1 MSYNVQHIKLK
12 LIKINNQLV
21 FSSDKQT
28 LIDLEFNSIVEWLEQ
43 YAIEKT
49 AIKKIKDLG
58 PSNDFNRIEFD
69 LNQLHELKSIR
80 ISNESFPAVDFEE
93 LQVEIKLLKIHNAII
108 SIEGFRRIYQASNLV
123 NRLVSFFE
131 NQKGRFPNFEKIV
144 ENCEVNYEINKKI
157 DLVFDRAGNVKDEAS
172 TQLLEIRQRI
182 KTLRNQIHRNFDRE
196 LRKLVKDQILGDV
209 TEGFINERRVLSVQ
223 SSFKRKVPGNVHGSS
238 KTGSLTYVEPQANVP
253 LNNEMEFL
261 LDDERKEIQRILRQ
275 LTSEIAIYYKLIKS
289 YQQCLVD
296 FDFLNAKCRLA
307 LDMNAVLPLINQKTE
322 FDYLEAFHPILR
334 NSNSLVKKET
344 KSQSIRMNANHRMVV
359 ISGPNAGG
367 KSITLKTVGL
377 LQLMLQSG
385 LLLPVNEDS
394 KACFFQ
400 QIYSDIGDNQS
411 IENELS
417 TYSYRLQRMNHFL
430 KTANPR
436 TLLLLDEF
444 GTGSDPELGGALAE
458 VFFEELYKKSA
469 FAVITTH
476 YSNIKLKANELKNA
490 INGCMLFDTST
501 LKPKYEFALGQPGS
515 SFTFEVAKMN
525 GINPALISSAKSI
538 LDEKKVKLDQL
549 LNELQ
554 SNKNQLEKLIQENRE
569 SQARA
574 EEARDLFLEK
584 KEHYENR
591 LKSQQSLIDQNN
603 KNLAAGKKMVYFI
616 DKFNLKS
623 QKKDANM
630 VLWEEIKN
638 FVKLEKLKTQVKIQK
653 QKTQDPNLK
662 ITKSEQKKQDSFNQH
677 LITLGSSV
685 QVMGTNQ
692 IGIVEKINDKYLEV
706 IIGNTLLK
714 VQRQKLRFLK

>member
-1 MSYNVQHIKLK
+1 VFASD
-12 LIKINNQLV
+12 NQTIL
-21 FSSDKQT
+21 
-28 LIDLEFNSIVEWLEQ
+28 DLEFNVIVEWLEQ

-49 AIKKIKDLG
+49 AIRKIKDLK
-58 PSNDFNRIEFD
+58 PSNDFMKIEFE
-69 LNQLHELKSIR
+69 LNQLNELRTIR
-80 ISNESFPAVDFEE
+80 ISNESFPALDFEE
-93 LQVEIKLLKIHNAII
+93 LEQEIKLLKIHNAII

-123 NRLVSFFE
+123 NRMVSFFE
-131 NQKGRFPNFEKIV
+131 YHKKRFPSLEKIV
-144 ENCEVNYEINKKI
+144 ENCEINYEINKKI
-157 DLVFDRAGNVKDEAS
+157 DLVFDRAGNVKDDAS
-172 TQLLEIRQRI
+172 PQLHEIRQRI
-182 KTLRNQIHRNFDRE
+182 KTLRNQINRNFERE
-196 LRKLVKDQILGDV
+196 LRKLLKDQILGDV

-238 KTGSLTYVEPQANVP
+238 KTGSLTYVEPQSNVP

-261 LDDERKEIQRILRQ
+261 LDDERKEIQRILKQ
-275 LTSEIAIYYKLIKS
+275 LTSDISIYYKLIKS

-307 LDMNAVLPLINQKTE
+307 LEMNAILPLINRKTD
-322 FDYLEAFHPILR
+322 FDYVEAYHPILR
-334 NSNSLVKKET
+334 NTNSLVKKET
-344 KSQSIRMNANHRMVV
+344 KSQAIRMNQNQRMMV

-385 LLLPVNEDS
+385 LLIPVNENS

-400 QIYSDIGDNQS
+400 QIFSDIGDNQS

-430 KTANPR
+430 KGSNHR

-476 YSNIKLKANELKNA
+476 YSNIKLKANALKNA

-501 LKPKYEFALGQPGS
+501 LKPKYEFAMGQPGS

-525 GINPALISSAKSI
+525 GINPELISTAKGL
-538 LDEKKVKLDQL
+538 LDEKKVNLDRL

-569 SQARA
+569 SQARTQ
-574 EEARDLFLEK
+574 EARNQFVEK

-603 KNLAAGKKMVYFI
+603 KHLVAGKKMVYFI
-616 DKFNLKS
+616 EKFNLKS

-630 VLWEEIKN
+630 ALWEEIKN
-638 FVKLEKLKTQVKIQK
+638 FMKLEKFKTQAKIQK
-653 QKTQDPNLK
+653 QKTENTTSK
-662 ITKSEQKKQDSFNQH
+662 ITKSEQKKQDSLNQH
-677 LITLGSSV
+677 LIALGSSV
-685 QVMGTNQ
+685 QVLGTNRV
-692 IGIVEKINDKYLEV
+692 GIVDKINDKYLEV
-706 IIGNTLLK
+706 IFGNTLIK
-714 VQRQKLRFLK
+714 VQREKLRFLK

>member
-1 MSYNVQHIKLK
+1 
-12 LIKINNQLV
+12 
-21 FSSDKQT
+21 
-28 LIDLEFNSIVEWLEQ
+28 
-43 YAIEKT
+43 
-49 AIKKIKDLG
+49 
-58 PSNDFNRIEFD
+58 
-69 LNQLHELKSIR
+69 
-80 ISNESFPAVDFEE
+80 
-93 LQVEIKLLKIHNAII
+93 
-108 SIEGFRRIYQASNLV
+108 
-123 NRLVSFFE
+123 
-131 NQKGRFPNFEKIV
+131 
-144 ENCEVNYEINKKI
+144 
-157 DLVFDRAGNVKDEAS
+157 
-172 TQLLEIRQRI
+172 
-182 KTLRNQIHRNFDRE
+182 
-196 LRKLVKDQILGDV
+196 
-209 TEGFINERRVLSVQ
+209 
-223 SSFKRKVPGNVHGSS
+223 
-238 KTGSLTYVEPQANVP
+238 VP

-275 LTSEIAIYYKLIKS
+275 LTSEISIYYQLIKS

-307 LDMNAVLPLINQKTE
+307 LEMNAILPLINRKTD

-344 KSQSIRMNANHRMVV
+344 KSQSIRMNATQRMVV

-385 LLLPVNEDS
+385 LLIPVNENS
-394 KACFFQ
+394 KAYFFQ
-400 QIYSDIGDNQS
+400 QIFSDIGDNQS

-417 TYSYRLQRMNHFL
+417 TYSYRLQRMNYFL
-430 KTANPR
+430 KTANHR

-476 YSNIKLKANELKNA
+476 YSNIKLKANALKNA
-490 INGCMLFDTST
+490 INGCMLFNTST
-501 LKPKYEFALGQPGS
+501 LKPKYEFAMGQPGS

-525 GINPALISSAKSI
+525 GINPNLIVGAKQL
-538 LDEKKVKLDQL
+538 LDEKKVMLDHL

-554 SNKNQLEKLIQENRE
+554 SNKNQLEKLIQENIE
-569 SQARA
+569 SKEKAQ
-574 EEARDLFLEK
+574 EARNLFIEK
-584 KEHYENR
+584 KEYYENR

-603 KNLAAGKKMVYFI
+603 KHLAAGKKMVYFI
-616 DKFNLKS
+616 EKFNLKS

-630 VLWEEIKN
+630 ALWEEVKN
-638 FVKLEKLKTQVKIQK
+638 FMKLEKLKTQVKNQK
-653 QKTQDPNLK
+653 KKAENTTIKVNK
-662 ITKSEQKKQDSFNQH
+662 AEQKKQDSFNQH

-685 QVMGTNQ
+685 QVVGTNQ

-706 IIGNTLLK
+706 IFGNTLLK

>member
-1 MSYNVQHIKLK
+1 MFASD
-12 LIKINNQLV
+12 NQTIL
-21 FSSDKQT
+21 
-28 LIDLEFNSIVEWLEQ
+28 DLEFNVIVEWLEQ

-49 AIKKIKDLG
+49 AIRKIKELK
-58 PSNDFNRIEFD
+58 PSNDFIKIEFE
-69 LNQLHELKSIR
+69 LNQLNELRTIR
-80 ISNESFPAVDFEE
+80 ISNESFPALDFEE
-93 LQVEIKLLKIHNAII
+93 LEQEIKLLKIHNAII

-123 NRLVSFFE
+123 NRMVSFFE
-131 NQKGRFPNFEKIV
+131 YHKKRFPSLEKIV
-144 ENCEVNYEINKKI
+144 ENCEINYEINKKI
-157 DLVFDRAGNVKDEAS
+157 DLVFDRTGNVKDDAS
-172 TQLLEIRQRI
+172 PQFHEIRQRI
-182 KTLRNQIHRNFDRE
+182 KTLRNQINRNFERE
-196 LRKLVKDQILGDV
+196 LRKLLKDQILGDV

-238 KTGSLTYVEPQANVP
+238 KTGSLTYVEPQSNVP

-261 LDDERKEIQRILRQ
+261 LDDERKEIQRILKQ
-275 LTSEIAIYYKLIKS
+275 LTSDISIYYKLIKS

-307 LDMNAVLPLINQKTE
+307 LEMNAILPLINRKTD
-322 FDYLEAFHPILR
+322 FDYVEAYHPILR
-334 NSNSLVKKET
+334 NTNSLVKKET
-344 KSQSIRMNANHRMVV
+344 KSQAIRMNQNQRMMV

-385 LLLPVNEDS
+385 LLIPVNENS

-430 KTANPR
+430 KGSNHR

-476 YSNIKLKANELKNA
+476 YSNIKLKANALKNA

-501 LKPKYEFALGQPGS
+501 LKPKYEFAMGQPGS

-525 GINPALISSAKSI
+525 GINPELISTAKGL
-538 LDEKKVKLDQL
+538 LDEKKVNLDRL

-574 EEARDLFLEK
+574 QEARNQFVEK

-603 KNLAAGKKMVYFI
+603 KHLVAGKKMVYFI
-616 DKFNLKS
+616 EKFNLKS

-630 VLWEEIKN
+630 ALWEEIKN
-638 FVKLEKLKTQVKIQK
+638 FMKLEKFKTQVKIQK
-653 QKTQDPNLK
+653 QKTENTTLK
-662 ITKSEQKKQDSFNQH
+662 ITKSEQKKQDSLNQH
-677 LITLGSSV
+677 LIALGSSV
-685 QVMGTNQ
+685 QVLGTNRV
-692 IGIVEKINDKYLEV
+692 GIVDKINDKYLEV
-706 IIGNTLLK
+706 IFGNTLIK
-714 VQRQKLRFLK
+714 VQREKLRFLK

>member
-1 MSYNVQHIKLK
+1 MFASD
-12 LIKINNQLV
+12 NQTIL
-21 FSSDKQT
+21 
-28 LIDLEFNSIVEWLEQ
+28 DLEFNVIVEWLEQ
-43 YAIEKT
+43 YANEKT
-49 AIKKIKDLG
+49 AIRKIKDLK
-58 PSNDFNRIEFD
+58 PSNDFMKIEFE
-69 LNQLHELKSIR
+69 LNQLNELRTIR
-80 ISNESFPAVDFEE
+80 ISNDSFPALDFEE
-93 LQVEIKLLKIHNAII
+93 LEQEIKLLKIHNAII

-123 NRLVSFFE
+123 NRMVSFFE
-131 NQKGRFPNFEKIV
+131 YHKKRFPSLEKIV
-144 ENCEVNYEINKKI
+144 ENCEINYEINKKI
-157 DLVFDRAGNVKDEAS
+157 DLVFDRAGNVKDDAS
-172 TQLLEIRQRI
+172 PQLHEIRQRI
-182 KTLRNQIHRNFDRE
+182 KTLRNQINRNFERE
-196 LRKLVKDQILGDV
+196 LRKLLKDQILGDV

-238 KTGSLTYVEPQANVP
+238 KTGSLTYVEPQSNVP

-261 LDDERKEIQRILRQ
+261 LDDERKEIQRILKQ
-275 LTSEIAIYYKLIKS
+275 LTSDISIYYKLIKS

-307 LDMNAVLPLINQKTE
+307 LEMNAVLPLINRKTD
-322 FDYLEAFHPILR
+322 FDYEEAYHPILR
-334 NSNSLVKKET
+334 NTNSLVKKET
-344 KSQSIRMNANHRMVV
+344 KSQAIRMNQNQRMMV

-385 LLLPVNEDS
+385 LLIPVNENS

-400 QIYSDIGDNQS
+400 QIFSDIGDNQS

-430 KTANPR
+430 KGSNHR

-476 YSNIKLKANELKNA
+476 YSNIKLKANTLKNA

-501 LKPKYEFALGQPGS
+501 LKPKYEFAMGQPGS

-525 GINPALISSAKSI
+525 GINPELISTAKGL
-538 LDEKKVKLDQL
+538 LDEKKVNLDRL

-569 SQARA
+569 SQARTQ
-574 EEARDLFLEK
+574 EARNQFVEK

-603 KNLAAGKKMVYFI
+603 KHLVAGKKMVYFI
-616 DKFNLKS
+616 EKFNLKS

-638 FVKLEKLKTQVKIQK
+638 FMKLEKFKTQVKIQK
-653 QKTQDPNLK
+653 QKTENTTSK
-662 ITKSEQKKQDSFNQH
+662 ITKSEQKKQDSLNQH
-677 LITLGSSV
+677 LIALGSSV
-685 QVMGTNQ
+685 QVLGTNRV
-692 IGIVEKINDKYLEV
+692 GIVDKINDKYLEV
-706 IIGNTLLK
+706 IFGNTLIK
-714 VQRQKLRFLK
+714 VQREKLRFLK

>member
-1 MSYNVQHIKLK
+1 VFASD
-12 LIKINNQLV
+12 NQTIL
-21 FSSDKQT
+21 
-28 LIDLEFNSIVEWLEQ
+28 DLEFNVIVEWLEQ

-49 AIKKIKDLG
+49 AIRKIKDLK
-58 PSNDFNRIEFD
+58 PSNDFMKIEFE
-69 LNQLHELKSIR
+69 LNQLNELRTIR
-80 ISNESFPAVDFEE
+80 ISNDSFPALDFEE
-93 LQVEIKLLKIHNAII
+93 LEQEIKLLKIHNAII
-108 SIEGFRRIYQASNLV
+108 SIEGFRRIYLASNLV
-123 NRLVSFFE
+123 NRMVSFFE
-131 NQKGRFPNFEKIV
+131 YRKKRFPSLEKIV
-144 ENCEVNYEINKKI
+144 ENCEINYEINKKI
-157 DLVFDRAGNVKDEAS
+157 DLVFDRAGNVKDDAS
-172 TQLLEIRQRI
+172 PQLHEIRQRI
-182 KTLRNQIHRNFDRE
+182 KTLRNQINRNFERE
-196 LRKLVKDQILGDV
+196 LRKLLKDQILGDV

-238 KTGSLTYVEPQANVP
+238 KTGSLTYVEPQSNVP

-261 LDDERKEIQRILRQ
+261 LDDERKEIQRILKQ
-275 LTSEIAIYYKLIKS
+275 LTSDISIYYKLIKS

-307 LDMNAVLPLINQKTE
+307 LEMNAVLPLINRKTD
-322 FDYLEAFHPILR
+322 FDYEEAYHPILR
-334 NSNSLVKKET
+334 NTNSLVKKET
-344 KSQSIRMNANHRMVV
+344 KSQAIRMNQNQRMMV

-385 LLLPVNEDS
+385 LLIPVNENS

-400 QIYSDIGDNQS
+400 QIFSDIGDNQS

-430 KTANPR
+430 KGSNHR

-476 YSNIKLKANELKNA
+476 YSNIKLKANTLKNA

-501 LKPKYEFALGQPGS
+501 LKPKYEFAMGQPGS

-525 GINPALISSAKSI
+525 GINPELISTAKGL
-538 LDEKKVKLDQL
+538 LDEKKVNLDRL

-569 SQARA
+569 SQARTQ
-574 EEARDLFLEK
+574 EARNQFVEK

-603 KNLAAGKKMVYFI
+603 KHLVAGKKMVYFI
-616 DKFNLKS
+616 EKFNLKS

-630 VLWEEIKN
+630 ALWEEIKN
-638 FVKLEKLKTQVKIQK
+638 FMKLEKFKTQVKIQK
-653 QKTQDPNLK
+653 QKTENTTSK
-662 ITKSEQKKQDSFNQH
+662 ITKSEQKKQDSLNQH
-677 LITLGSSV
+677 LIALGSSV
-685 QVMGTNQ
+685 QVLGTNRV
-692 IGIVEKINDKYLEV
+692 GIVDKINDKYLEV
-706 IIGNTLLK
+706 IFGNTLIK
-714 VQRQKLRFLK
+714 VQREKLRFLK

>member
-1 MSYNVQHIKLK
+1 VFASD
-12 LIKINNQLV
+12 NQTIL
-21 FSSDKQT
+21 
-28 LIDLEFNSIVEWLEQ
+28 DLEFNVIVEWLEQ

-49 AIKKIKDLG
+49 AIRKIKDLK
-58 PSNDFNRIEFD
+58 PSNDFMKIEFE
-69 LNQLHELKSIR
+69 LNQLNELRTIR
-80 ISNESFPAVDFEE
+80 ISNDSFPALDFEE
-93 LQVEIKLLKIHNAII
+93 LEQEIKLLKIHNAII
-108 SIEGFRRIYQASNLV
+108 SIEGFRRIYLASNLV
-123 NRLVSFFE
+123 NRMVSFFE
-131 NQKGRFPNFEKIV
+131 YRKKRFPSLEKIV
-144 ENCEVNYEINKKI
+144 ENCEINYEINKKI
-157 DLVFDRAGNVKDEAS
+157 DLVFDRAGNVKDDAS
-172 TQLLEIRQRI
+172 PQLHEIRQRI
-182 KTLRNQIHRNFDRE
+182 KTLRNQINRNFERE
-196 LRKLVKDQILGDV
+196 LRKLLKDQILGDV

-238 KTGSLTYVEPQANVP
+238 KTGSLTYVEPQSNVP

-261 LDDERKEIQRILRQ
+261 LDDERKEIQRILKQ
-275 LTSEIAIYYKLIKS
+275 LTSDISIYYKLIKS

-307 LDMNAVLPLINQKTE
+307 LEMNAVLPLINRKTD
-322 FDYLEAFHPILR
+322 FDYVEAYHPILR
-334 NSNSLVKKET
+334 NTNSLVKKET
-344 KSQSIRMNANHRMVV
+344 KSQAIRMNQNQRMMV

-385 LLLPVNEDS
+385 LLIPVNENS

-400 QIYSDIGDNQS
+400 QIFSDIGDNQS

-430 KTANPR
+430 KGSNHR

-476 YSNIKLKANELKNA
+476 YSNIKLKANTLKNA

-501 LKPKYEFALGQPGS
+501 LKPKYEFAMGQPGS

-525 GINPALISSAKSI
+525 GINPELISTAKGL
-538 LDEKKVKLDQL
+538 LDEKKVNLDRL

-569 SQARA
+569 SQARTQ
-574 EEARDLFLEK
+574 EARNQFVEK

-603 KNLAAGKKMVYFI
+603 KHLVAGKKMVYFI
-616 DKFNLKS
+616 EKFNLKS

-630 VLWEEIKN
+630 ALWEEIKN
-638 FVKLEKLKTQVKIQK
+638 FMKLEKFKTQVKIQK
-653 QKTQDPNLK
+653 QKTENTTSK
-662 ITKSEQKKQDSFNQH
+662 ITKSEQKKQDSLNQH
-677 LITLGSSV
+677 LIALGSSV
-685 QVMGTNQ
+685 QVLGTNRV
-692 IGIVEKINDKYLEV
+692 GIVDKINDKYLEV
-706 IIGNTLLK
+706 IFGNTLIK
-714 VQRQKLRFLK
+714 VQREKLRFLK

>member
-1 MSYNVQHIKLK
+1 MFASD
-12 LIKINNQLV
+12 NQTIL
-21 FSSDKQT
+21 
-28 LIDLEFNSIVEWLEQ
+28 DLEFNVIVEWLEQ

-49 AIKKIKDLG
+49 AIRKIKDLK
-58 PSNDFNRIEFD
+58 PSNDFMKIEFE
-69 LNQLHELKSIR
+69 LNQLNELRTIR
-80 ISNESFPAVDFEE
+80 ISNESFPALDFEE
-93 LQVEIKLLKIHNAII
+93 LEQEIKLLKIHNAII

-123 NRLVSFFE
+123 NRMVSFFE
-131 NQKGRFPNFEKIV
+131 YHKKRFPSLEKIV
-144 ENCEVNYEINKKI
+144 ENCEINYEINKKI
-157 DLVFDRAGNVKDEAS
+157 DLVFDRAGNVKDDAS
-172 TQLLEIRQRI
+172 PQLHEIRQRI
-182 KTLRNQIHRNFDRE
+182 KTLRNQINRNFERE
-196 LRKLVKDQILGDV
+196 LRKLLKDQILGDV

-238 KTGSLTYVEPQANVP
+238 KTGSLTYVEPQSNVP

-261 LDDERKEIQRILRQ
+261 LDDERKEIQRILKQ
-275 LTSEIAIYYKLIKS
+275 LTSDISIYYKLIKS

-307 LDMNAVLPLINQKTE
+307 LEMNAVLPLINRKTD
-322 FDYLEAFHPILR
+322 FDYVEAYHPILR
-334 NSNSLVKKET
+334 NTNSLVKKET
-344 KSQSIRMNANHRMVV
+344 KSQAIRMNQNQRMMV

-385 LLLPVNEDS
+385 LLIPVNENS

-400 QIYSDIGDNQS
+400 QIFSDIGDNQS

-430 KTANPR
+430 KGSNHR

-476 YSNIKLKANELKNA
+476 YSNIKLKANALKNA

-501 LKPKYEFALGQPGS
+501 LKPKYEFAMGQPGS

-525 GINPALISSAKSI
+525 GINPELISTAKGL
-538 LDEKKVKLDQL
+538 LDEKKVNLDRL

-574 EEARDLFLEK
+574 QEARNQFVEK

-603 KNLAAGKKMVYFI
+603 KHLVAGKKMVYFI
-616 DKFNLKS
+616 EKFNLKS

-630 VLWEEIKN
+630 ALLEEIKN
-638 FVKLEKLKTQVKIQK
+638 FMKLEKFKTQVKIQK
-653 QKTQDPNLK
+653 QKSDNTTSKN
-662 ITKSEQKKQDSFNQH
+662 TKSEQKKQDSLNQH
-677 LITLGSSV
+677 LIALGSSV
-685 QVMGTNQ
+685 QVLGTNRV
-692 IGIVEKINDKYLEV
+692 GIVDKINDKYLEV
-706 IIGNTLLK
+706 IFGNTLIK
-714 VQRQKLRFLK
+714 VQREKLRFLK

>member
-1 MSYNVQHIKLK
+1 MFASD
-12 LIKINNQLV
+12 NQTIL
-21 FSSDKQT
+21 
-28 LIDLEFNSIVEWLEQ
+28 DLEFNVIVEWLEQ
-43 YAIEKT
+43 FAIEKT
-49 AIKKIKDLG
+49 AIRKIKDLK
-58 PSNDFNRIEFD
+58 PSNDFMKIEFE
-69 LNQLHELKSIR
+69 LNQLNELRTIR
-80 ISNESFPAVDFEE
+80 ISNESFPALDFEE
-93 LQVEIKLLKIHNAII
+93 LEQEIKLLKIHNAII

-123 NRLVSFFE
+123 NRMVSFFE
-131 NQKGRFPNFEKIV
+131 YHKKRFPSLEKIV
-144 ENCEVNYEINKKI
+144 ENCEINYEINKKI
-157 DLVFDRAGNVKDEAS
+157 DLVFDRAGNVKDDAS
-172 TQLLEIRQRI
+172 PQLHEIRQRI
-182 KTLRNQIHRNFDRE
+182 KTLRNQINRNFERE
-196 LRKLVKDQILGDV
+196 LRKLLKDQILGDV

-238 KTGSLTYVEPQANVP
+238 KTGSLTYVEPQSNVP

-261 LDDERKEIQRILRQ
+261 LDDERKEIQRILKQ
-275 LTSEIAIYYKLIKS
+275 LTSDISIYYKLIKS

-307 LDMNAVLPLINQKTE
+307 LEMNAVLPLINRKTD
-322 FDYLEAFHPILR
+322 FDYIEAYHPILR

-344 KSQSIRMNANHRMVV
+344 KSQAIRMNLNQRMMV

-385 LLLPVNEDS
+385 LLIPVNENS

-400 QIYSDIGDNQS
+400 QIFSDIGDNQS

-417 TYSYRLQRMNHFL
+417 TYSYRLQRMNYFL
-430 KTANPR
+430 KASNHR

-476 YSNIKLKANELKNA
+476 YSNIKLKANALKNA

-501 LKPKYEFALGQPGS
+501 LKPKYEFAIGQPGS

-525 GINPALISSAKSI
+525 GINPELISTAKGL
-538 LDEKKVKLDQL
+538 LDEKKVNLDRL

-569 SQARA
+569 SQTRA
-574 EEARDLFLEK
+574 QEAQTQFVEK

-603 KNLAAGKKMVYFI
+603 KHLVAGKKMVYFI
-616 DKFNLKS
+616 EKFNLKS

-630 VLWEEIKN
+630 ALWEEIKN
-638 FVKLEKLKTQVKIQK
+638 FMKLEKFKTQVKIQK
-653 QKTQDPNLK
+653 QKSDNTTSKN
-662 ITKSEQKKQDSFNQH
+662 TKSDQKKQDSLNQH
-677 LITLGSSV
+677 LIALGSSV
-685 QVMGTNQ
+685 QVLGTNRV
-692 IGIVEKINDKYLEV
+692 GIVDKINDKYLEV
-706 IIGNTLLK
+706 IFGNTLIK
-714 VQRQKLRFLK
+714 VQREKLRFLK

>member
-1 MSYNVQHIKLK
+1 MFASD
-12 LIKINNQLV
+12 NQTIL
-21 FSSDKQT
+21 
-28 LIDLEFNSIVEWLEQ
+28 DLEFNVIVEWLEQ

-49 AIKKIKDLG
+49 AIRKIKDLK
-58 PSNDFNRIEFD
+58 PSNDFMKIEFE
-69 LNQLHELKSIR
+69 LNQLNELRTIR
-80 ISNESFPAVDFEE
+80 ISNDSFPALDFEE
-93 LQVEIKLLKIHNAII
+93 LEQEIKLLKIHNAII
-108 SIEGFRRIYQASNLV
+108 SIEGFRRIYLASNLV
-123 NRLVSFFE
+123 NRMVSFFE
-131 NQKGRFPNFEKIV
+131 YRKKRFPSLEKIV
-144 ENCEVNYEINKKI
+144 ENCEINYEINKKI
-157 DLVFDRAGNVKDEAS
+157 DLVFDRAGNVKDDAS
-172 TQLLEIRQRI
+172 PQLHEIRQRI
-182 KTLRNQIHRNFDRE
+182 KTLRNQINRNFERE
-196 LRKLVKDQILGDV
+196 LRKLLKDQILGDV

-238 KTGSLTYVEPQANVP
+238 KTGSLTYVEPQSNVP

-261 LDDERKEIQRILRQ
+261 LDDERKEIQRILKQ
-275 LTSEIAIYYKLIKS
+275 LTSDISIYYKLIKS

-307 LDMNAVLPLINQKTE
+307 LEMNAVLPLINRKTD
-322 FDYLEAFHPILR
+322 FDYVEAYHPILR
-334 NSNSLVKKET
+334 NTNSLVKKET
-344 KSQSIRMNANHRMVV
+344 KSQAIRMNQNQRMMV

-385 LLLPVNEDS
+385 LLIPVNENS

-400 QIYSDIGDNQS
+400 QIFSDIGDNQS

-430 KTANPR
+430 KGSNHR

-458 VFFEELYKKSA
+458 VFFEELYKKYA

-476 YSNIKLKANELKNA
+476 YSNIKLKANTLKNA

-501 LKPKYEFALGQPGS
+501 LKPKYEFAMGQPGS

-525 GINPALISSAKSI
+525 GINPELISTAKGL
-538 LDEKKVKLDQL
+538 LDEKKVNLDRL

-569 SQARA
+569 SQARTQ
-574 EEARDLFLEK
+574 EARNQFVEK

-603 KNLAAGKKMVYFI
+603 KHLVAGKKMVYFI
-616 DKFNLKS
+616 EKFNLKS

-630 VLWEEIKN
+630 ALWEEIKN
-638 FVKLEKLKTQVKIQK
+638 FMKLEKFKTQVKIQK
-653 QKTQDPNLK
+653 QKTENTTSK
-662 ITKSEQKKQDSFNQH
+662 ITKSEQKKQDSLNQH
-677 LITLGSSV
+677 LIALGSSV
-685 QVMGTNQ
+685 QVLGTNRV
-692 IGIVEKINDKYLEV
+692 GIVDKINDKYLEV
-706 IIGNTLLK
+706 IFGNTLIK
-714 VQRQKLRFLK
+714 VQREKLRFLK

>member
-1 MSYNVQHIKLK
+1 M
-12 LIKINNQLV
+12 
-21 FSSDKQT
+21 FASDNQT
-28 LIDLEFNSIVEWLEQ
+28 LIDLEFNVIIEWLEQ

-49 AIKKIKDLG
+49 ALKKIKDLT
-58 PSNDFNRIEFD
+58 PSNDFSRIEFD
-69 LNQLHELKSIR
+69 LNQLHELRSIR

-93 LQVEIKLLKIHNAII
+93 LEVEIKLLKIHNAVI
-108 SIEGFRRIYQASNLV
+108 SIEGFRRIYQASNVV

-131 NQKGRFPNFEKIV
+131 NQKRRYPNLEKIV
-144 ENCEVNYEINKKI
+144 ENCEINYEINKRI
-157 DLVFDRAGNVKDEAS
+157 DFVFDRAGNVKDDAS
-172 TQLLEIRQRI
+172 PQLLEIRQRI
-182 KTLRNQIHRNFDRE
+182 KSLRNQINRNFDRE
-196 LRKLVKDQILGDV
+196 LRKLLKDQILGDV

-223 SSFKRKVPGNVHGSS
+223 STYKRKVPGNIHGSS
-238 KTGSLTYVEPQANVP
+238 KTGSHTYVEPQSNVP

-275 LTSEIAIYYKLIKS
+275 LTSEISIYYKLIKS

-307 LDMNAVLPLINQKTE
+307 LEMNAVLPLINRKTE

-334 NSNSLVKKET
+334 NSNSMVKKET
-344 KSQSIRMNANHRMVV
+344 KSQSIRMNATQRMVV

-377 LQLMLQSG
+377 LQIMLQSG
-385 LLLPVNEDS
+385 LLLPVNETS

-430 KTANPR
+430 KVSNHR

-476 YSNIKLKANELKNA
+476 YSNIKLKANALKNA
-490 INGCMLFDTST
+490 VNGCMIFNTST

-525 GINPALISSAKSI
+525 GINPDLISSAKGL
-538 LDEKKVKLDQL
+538 LDEKKVMLDRL

-554 SNKNQLEKLIQENRE
+554 SNKNELDRLIQENKE
-569 SQARA
+569 SQVKAH
-574 EEARDLFLEK
+574 EARNLFIQK

-591 LKSQQSLIDQNN
+591 IKSQQSLIEQNN
-603 KNLAAGKKMVYFI
+603 KLLSVGKKMVYFI
-616 DKFNLKS
+616 EKFNLKS

-630 VLWEEIKN
+630 ALWEEVKN
-638 FVKLEKLKTQVKIQK
+638 FMKLEKLKTQVKIQK
-653 QKTQDPNLK
+653 K
-662 ITKSEQKKQDSFNQH
+662 KSENTTVNVNKPNQIKQDSFNQQM
-677 LITLGSSV
+677 ITLGSSV
-685 QVMGTNQ
+685 QVIGTNQ
-692 IGIVEKINDKYLEV
+692 IGIVQNITGKYLEV
-706 IIGNTLLK
+706 IFGNTLLK
-714 VQRQKLRFLK
+714 VQLQKLRFLK

>member
-1 MSYNVQHIKLK
+1 M
-12 LIKINNQLV
+12 
-21 FSSDKQT
+21 FASDKQT
-28 LIDLEFNSIVEWLEQ
+28 LIDLEFNVIIEGLEQ

-49 AIKKIKDLG
+49 ALKKIKDLT
-58 PSNDFNRIEFD
+58 PSNDFSRIEFD
-69 LNQLHELKSIR
+69 LNQLHELRSIR

-93 LQVEIKLLKIHNAII
+93 LEVEIKLLKIHNAVI

-131 NQKGRFPNFEKIV
+131 NQKRRYPNLEKIV
-144 ENCEVNYEINKKI
+144 ENCEINYEINKRI
-157 DLVFDRAGNVKDEAS
+157 DFVFDRAGNVKDDAS
-172 TQLLEIRQRI
+172 PQLLEIRHRI
-182 KTLRNQIHRNFDRE
+182 KSLRNQINRNFDRE
-196 LRKLVKDQILGDV
+196 LRKLLKDQILGDV

-223 SSFKRKVPGNVHGSS
+223 SSYKRKVPGNVHGSS

-275 LTSEIAIYYKLIKS
+275 LTSEISIYYKLIKS

-307 LDMNAVLPLINQKTE
+307 LDMNAVLPLINRKTE

-344 KSQSIRMNANHRMVV
+344 KSQSIRMNATQRMVV

-385 LLLPVNEDS
+385 LLLPVNETS

-417 TYSYRLQRMNHFL
+417 TYSYRLQRMNQFL
-430 KTANPR
+430 KVSNHR

-476 YSNIKLKANELKNA
+476 YSNIKLKANALKNA
-490 INGCMLFDTST
+490 VNGCMLFNTST

-525 GINPALISSAKSI
+525 GINPDLISSAKGL
-538 LDEKKVKLDQL
+538 LDEKKVMLDCL

-554 SNKNQLEKLIQENRE
+554 SNKNELDRLIQENKE
-569 SQARA
+569 SQVKAH
-574 EEARDLFLEK
+574 EARNLFIQK

-591 LKSQQSLIDQNN
+591 IKSQQSLIEQNN
-603 KNLAAGKKMVYFI
+603 KLLSVGKKMMYFI
-616 DKFNLKS
+616 EKFNLKY

-630 VLWEEIKN
+630 VLWEEVKN
-638 FVKLEKLKTQVKIQK
+638 FMKLEKLKTQVKIQK
-653 QKTQDPNLK
+653 K
-662 ITKSEQKKQDSFNQH
+662 KSEYTTVNVNKPNQIKQDSFNQQM
-677 LITLGSSV
+677 ITLGSSV
-685 QVMGTNQ
+685 QVIGTNQ
-692 IGIVEKINDKYLEV
+692 IGIVQNITGKYVEV
-706 IIGNTLLK
+706 IFGNSLLK
-714 VQRQKLRFLK
+714 VQLQKLRFLK